1 MKIIISLGFIFITSW
16 AFAQVAIGKA
26 SISVLPATT
35 TPNPSIS
42 LEFGDYVVNQGKGV
56 ILPWVS
62 SAADMNSADTGT
74 IVYDVSDKIIKYKT
88 GASSWYNLSKN
99 EVTTVDGTTNY
110 DTTGVVD
117 TSLQNSLT
125 DQATAK
131 TSIGT
136 LSSIQGILVLEDNNK
151 AMVLPKVPSPH
162 LNIVNPEPGTM
173 AYDTV
178 TKQLAVYNG
187 KVWTFWKS

>member
-1 MKIIISLGFIFITSW
+1 MKIIISLGFIFITSC
-16 AFAQVAIGKA
+16 AFAQVALGKA

-42 LEFGDYVVNQGKGV
+42 LEFGDYVTNQGKGV

-99 EVTTVDGTTNY
+99 EITTVDGTTNY

>member
-42 LEFGDYVVNQGKGV
+42 LEFGDYVINQGKGV

>member
-1 MKIIISLGFIFITSW
+1 MKIIISLGFIFITSC
-16 AFAQVAIGKA
+16 AFAQVALGKA

-35 TPNPSIS
+35 TPNPPIS
-42 LEFGDYVVNQGKGV
+42 LEFGDYVTNQGKGV

-99 EVTTVDGTTNY
+99 EITTVDGTTNY

>member
-26 SISVLPATT
+26 SISVLPTT
-35 TPNPSIS
+35 SIPNPSIS
-42 LEFGDYVVNQGKGV
+42 LEFGDYVINQGKGV

-62 SAADMNSADTGT
+62 SATDMNSADTGT

-99 EVTTVDGTTNY
+99 ETTTVDGTANY

-136 LSSIQGILVLEDNNK
+136 LSSTQGILVLEDNNK
-151 AMVLPKVPSPH
+151 AMILPKVPSPH
-162 LNIVNPEPGTM
+162 LNIVNPEPGTI